1 MNTED
6 FNYDLDPSFIAQ
18 HPEEKRENSKLLLV
32 NKDNFTLEH
41 KRFYDII
48 DYLEEGDCLVLN
60 DTRVIPARIF
70 GHRPEKEEAIEVLLL
85 KNQEGKIWE
94 CLVKPGKKMKLDT
107 SIIFSEKLSGR
118 VIDITDEGH
127 RIIKFSYEGILEEI
141 LNEIGNMPLPP
152 YISEKLEDKEK
163 YQTVYAK
170 HNGSVAAPTA
180 GLHFSKDLLEKIA
193 KKGVDIAYLT
203 LHVGFGT
210 FKPVSAEK
218 IEDHHMHSE
227 YYVLDEKASQKINK
241 AIENKKRII
250 AVGTTSVRT
259 LESVA
264 NKFSKIQAHSDWT
277 DIFIYPGYEF
287 KVVDGLITNFHLPK
301 STLLMLVST
310 LASREIIFNA
320 YEEAKKNNY
329 RFFSFCDAMFIR

>member
-32 NKDNFTLEH
+32 NKNNFKLEH

-107 SIIFSEKLSGR
+107 FIIFSEKLSGR
-118 VIDITDEGH
+118 VIEITDEGH
-127 RIIKFSYEGILEEI
+127 RIIEFSYDGILEEI

-163 YQTVYAK
+163 YQTVYAR

-180 GLHFSKDLLEKIA
+180 GLHFSKDLLEKIER
-193 KKGVDIAYLT
+193 KGIDIAYLT

-227 YYVLDEKASQKINK
+227 YYVLDEKASQKINR

-310 LASREIIFNA
+310 LASREIILNA

-329 RFFSFCDAMFIR
+329 RFFSFGDAMFIR

>member
-32 NKDNFTLEH
+32 NKNNFKLEH

-107 SIIFSEKLSGR
+107 FIIFSEKLSGR
-118 VIDITDEGH
+118 VIEITDEGH
-127 RIIKFSYEGILEEI
+127 RIIEFSYDSILEEI

-163 YQTVYAK
+163 YQTVYAR

-180 GLHFSKDLLEKIA
+180 GLHFSKDLLEKIER
-193 KKGVDIAYLT
+193 KGIDIAYLT

-227 YYVLDEKASQKINK
+227 YYVLDEKASQKINR

-310 LASREIIFNA
+310 LASREIILNA

-329 RFFSFCDAMFIR
+329 RFFSFGDAMFIR

>member
-329 RFFSFCDAMFIR
+329 RFFSFGDAMFIR

>member
-6 FNYDLDPSFIAQ
+6 FNYDLDPAFIAQ

-32 NKDNFTLEH
+32 NKNNFKLEH

-70 GHRPEKEEAIEVLLL
+70 GHRPEKEETIEVLLL

-107 SIIFSEKLSGR
+107 FIIFSEKLSGR
-118 VIDITDEGH
+118 VIEITDEGH
-127 RIIKFSYEGILEEI
+127 RIIEFSYDGILEEI

-163 YQTVYAK
+163 YQTVYAR

-180 GLHFSKDLLEKIA
+180 GLHFSKDLLEKIER
-193 KKGVDIAYLT
+193 KGIDIAYLT

-227 YYVLDEKASQKINK
+227 YYVLDEKASQKINR

-310 LASREIIFNA
+310 LASREIILNA

-329 RFFSFCDAMFIR
+329 RFFSFGDAMFIR